1 MQRLAWQPTRHEKSE
16 SERKHRE
23 REREVE
29 RGVMERGVWLL
40 ALEMS
45 QGWRQQLG
53 PATFALQEAAAA
65 HSSQM
70 FMQLDKW
77 ILIAMKQWIA
87 SSDNKKKISSAAK
100 WIYAASLIFP

>member
-1 MQRLAWQPTRHEKSE
+1 
-16 SERKHRE
+16 
-23 REREVE
+23 
-29 RGVMERGVWLL
+29 MERGVWRLL

-53 PATFALQEAAAA
+53 AATFALQVAAAA
-65 HSSQM
+65 HSTQM

-77 ILIAMKQWIA
+77 ILIALEQWIA
-87 SSDNKKKISSAAK
+87 SSDNKQKISSAAK